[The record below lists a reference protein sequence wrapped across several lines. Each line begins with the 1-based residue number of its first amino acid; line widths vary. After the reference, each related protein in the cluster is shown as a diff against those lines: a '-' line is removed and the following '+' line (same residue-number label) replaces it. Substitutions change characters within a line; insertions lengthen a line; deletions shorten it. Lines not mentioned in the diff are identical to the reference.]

1 MAASALDLF
10 IREALN
16 RGEKR
21 ERISAALVAAGWTQR
36 EVGAALETYAESD
49 LGMAVPR
56 PKPYVSAR
64 EAFLYLVLFILLGV
78 VAWNLGSL
86 LFALIDIAIA
96 DELDR
101 ANDYVFMS
109 RESQIRQAISG
120 LVVGAPIFGWL
131 ALHIRKQRRNN
142 PAMQRSVVRK
152 WLTYVTLIIASCT
165 LIGDAIALVYSFLS
179 GELSAR
185 LILKLLV
192 IAALAGGVFLYFI
205 RDAEKGDEH
214 DQQA

>member
-1 MAASALDLF
+1 MASASIDLF

-16 RGEKR
+16 RGQPR
-21 ERISAALVAAGWTQR
+21 DHISIALVAAGWTPK
-36 EVGAALETYAESD
+36 EVDAALDAYAVTD
-49 LGMAVPR
+49 LGMAVPKPR
-56 PKPYVSAR
+56 PYISAR

-78 VAWNLGSL
+78 VAWNLGAL

-96 DELDR
+96 DELDG

-109 RESQIRQAISG
+109 RENQIRSAIAG
-120 LVVGAPIFGWL
+120 LVVGTPIFAWL
-131 ALHIRKQRRNN
+131 ALHVRKQRRSN
-142 PAMQRSVVRK
+142 PAMQRSAVRK

-185 LILKLLV
+185 LVLKLLV
-192 IAALAGGVFLYFI
+192 IAVLAGGVFLYFI

>member
-1 MAASALDLF
+1 MASSTLDTF

-16 RGEKR
+16 RGQDR
-21 ERISAALVAAGWTQR
+21 DRIASALVDAGWTR
-36 EVGAALETYAESD
+36 KEVDAALNGYAVTD

-56 PKPYVSAR
+56 PKAYVSAR

-86 LFALIDIAIA
+86 LFALIDTAIA
-96 DELDR
+96 DELDSE
-101 ANDYVFMS
+101 YGFFS
-109 RESQIRQAISG
+109 RDNQIRSAIAG
-120 LVVGAPIFGWL
+120 LVVGAPIFAWL
-131 ALHIRKQRRNN
+131 ALHIRKQRRSN

-179 GELSAR
+179 GDLSTR

-192 IAALAGGVFLYFI
+192 IAAIAGGVFLYFI